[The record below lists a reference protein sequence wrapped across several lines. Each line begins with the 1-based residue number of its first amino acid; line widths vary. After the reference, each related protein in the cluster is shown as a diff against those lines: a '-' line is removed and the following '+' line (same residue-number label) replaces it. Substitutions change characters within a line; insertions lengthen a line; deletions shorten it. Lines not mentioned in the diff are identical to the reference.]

1 MRSFRAQASS
11 AKHSLASSAK
21 HSLSLGAQGAAM
33 PSLDQSAERIID
45 IAHTRG
51 SGSARIAVMTA
62 DAYLMAFG
70 ASQIDKE
77 RARLIAVLEEKGP
90 GT

>member
-1 MRSFRAQASS
+1 
-11 AKHSLASSAK
+11 
-21 HSLSLGAQGAAM
+21 
-33 PSLDQSAERIID
+33 
-45 IAHTRG
+45 
-51 SGSARIAVMTA
+51 MTA